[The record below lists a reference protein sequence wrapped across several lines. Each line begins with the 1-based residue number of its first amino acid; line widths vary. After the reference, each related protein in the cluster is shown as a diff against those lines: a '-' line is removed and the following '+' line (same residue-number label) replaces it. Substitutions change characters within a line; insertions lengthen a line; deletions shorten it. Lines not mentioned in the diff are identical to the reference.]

1 MQKTTIYLPGSS
13 RASIIRINKEFL
25 QMKNDYIQ
33 IGAVE

>member
-1 MQKTTIYLPGSS
+1 MQKFTIYLPGSS

-25 QMKNDYIQ
+25 EMKNDYIK